1 MLPKRR
7 ESDLEDAVGT
17 KWYRWEMLIERIG
30 LPGALLVALMSG
42 GYFLVAEPLVN
53 GALAYLQTQTLAL
66 ERMSNDVRETRLL
79 VESDKAERKAEL
91 IEDIRSLIIEQNAQ
105 MDTRIEE
112 LYRKVGELRRLI
124 EENGK

>member
-1 MLPKRR
+1 MPPKRR

>member
-1 MLPKRR
+1 MPPKRR

-30 LPGALLVALMSG
+30 LPGALLVALMSA